1 MTTRSATTVVL
12 IHGMYMNVSSWEA
25 WRDRAAAQGLTAHTI
40 EWPGHEGVPAELRA
54 NPPQE
59 LRTLSFGPLVDH
71 HEAQI
76 RELGAEEAVLIG
88 HSIGG
93 LLVQALLARGIGRA
107 GVAISPAPP
116 AGVLSLRPD
125 FLRANAPHTNVFLKS
140 RPLNQSPRRFH
151 YTFANSASRAESDAY
166 WNEFCTPESRAVPLS
181 TTGREGRV
189 DAAAVT
195 QPLLVFGGTNDHLI
209 PASLARKI
217 ASRYATAEYRE
228 LPGADHFVCNEP
240 GWETLADE
248 CFEWAKEHAGASS

>member
-1 MTTRSATTVVL
+1 MTQIVL
-12 IHGMYMNVSSWEA
+12 IHGMYMNASSWDA
-25 WRDRAAAQGLTAHTI
+25 WRERAATQGHTTHTI
-40 EWPGHEGVPAELRA
+40 EWPGHDGTPAALRA
-54 NPPQE
+54 NPPDA
-59 LRTLSFGPLVDH
+59 LRTLSFGPLADH

-76 RELGAEEAVLIG
+76 RALGAEDAVLIG

-107 GVAISPAPP
+107 GVAICPAPP
-116 AGVLSLRPD
+116 AGVLSLRLD

-151 YTFANSASRAESDAY
+151 YTFANSISRAQSDAL
-166 WNEFCTPESRAVPLS
+166 WDEFCTPESRAVPLS

-189 DAAAVT
+189 DPANVT
-195 QPLLVFGGTNDHLI
+195 KPLLVFGGTNDHLI

-217 ASRYATAEYRE
+217 ARLYATAEYRE

-240 GWETLADE
+240 GWESLADAS
-248 CFEWAKEHAGASS
+248 FAWAAER